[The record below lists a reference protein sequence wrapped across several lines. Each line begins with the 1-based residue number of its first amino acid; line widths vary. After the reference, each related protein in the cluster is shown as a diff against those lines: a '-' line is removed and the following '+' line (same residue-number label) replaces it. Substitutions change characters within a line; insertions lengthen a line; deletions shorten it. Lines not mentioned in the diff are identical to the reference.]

1 MKESKGE
8 TFLAIGNLSDRPK
21 TDYCQL
27 AVVMCTLC
35 STTMYIFRMR
45 VDSLSAREMDHT
57 GTIEILQSG
66 SQDVDRPFGFI
77 MDH

>member
-1 MKESKGE
+1 MKGSKRV
-8 TFLAIGNLSDRPK
+8 TFLAIGYLSDRPK

-35 STTMYIFRMR
+35 STTLYTLRMR

-57 GTIEILQSG
+57 GTIVILQSG